1 MQYPTAFPHPR
12 RRLLATLF
20 AAALCLAVMGAV
32 APFAQARKISITHST
47 LLGPSSAS
55 NPIGT
60 NHTLTATVLMHTEN
74 CDPYGPPPSSRP
86 ESGVNVKFEVVS
98 GPNQGLTGN
107 GVTNAQG
114 QATFTYT
121 SQVTG
126 TDMLIATPA
135 GLKNTGV
142 CNYNDGPA
150 APSKE
155 VEAIWLPRETPK
167 ITINDVTVTEGN
179 TELSPATPETF
190 TVSLSKASPVPVTVD
205 YATAD
210 DTAMAGFDYVP
221 QHEQVTFAPGDP
233 LTKTVTIDVNGD
245 HKEEPTEAFRVN
257 LSNATNAV
265 IADSQGIGTI
275 VDDDGLIPVP

>member
-1 MQYPTAFPHPR
+1 V
-12 RRLLATLF
+12 ATLIG
-20 AAALCLAVMGAV
+20 AALCLAVMGAV
-32 APFAQARKISITHST
+32 APLAQARKISTTHST
-47 LLGPSSAS
+47 LLGPPSAT

-60 NHTLTATVLMHTEN
+60 NHTLTATVLVHTEN
-74 CDPYGPPPSSRP
+74 CDPDGPPPSSLP

-98 GPNQGLTGN
+98 GPNQGLTGS

-114 QATFTYT
+114 HATFTYT

-126 TDMLIATPA
+126 TDVLIATPI

-142 CNYNDGPA
+142 CNYDDGPA
-150 APSKE
+150 QPSKQ
-155 VEAIWLPRETPK
+155 VEAIWVARETPK
-167 ITINDVTVTEGN
+167 ITIDDVTVKKEGN
-179 TELSPATPETF
+179 TELSPATPATF
-190 TVSLSKASPVPVTVD
+190 TVSLSEASPVPVTVD

-210 DTAMAGFDYVP
+210 GTATAPADYVP
-221 QHEQVTFAPGDP
+221 VHEQVTFNPGDP

-245 HKEEPTEAFRVN
+245 HKEEPTETFQVN

-275 VDDDGLIPVP
+275 IDDDGLIS